1 MDATVAKD
9 AATQRLRT
17 AHTRTRELAERV
29 AAAIPA
35 QLGVH
40 AADAGAQV
48 RTGISEGHGA
58 PYVICW
64 ETGPF
69 QWAYR
74 VDLLAAIQQQFGV
87 QVETVNHF
95 TVAVTA
101 RDGDQRTAP
110 WHNPRR

>member
-1 MDATVAKD
+1 MRD
-9 AATQRLRT
+9 
-17 AHTRTRELAERV
+17 LAEQV

-35 QLGVH
+35 QLGMH
-40 AADAGAQV
+40 KADAGGAQV
-48 RTGISEGHGA
+48 RTGISEGHGV

-74 VDLLAAIQQQFGV
+74 VDVLAALQQQFGV

-95 TVAVTA
+95 TVAITA
-101 RDGDQRTAP
+101 RDADQRTAK
-110 WHNPRR
+110 

>member
-1 MDATVAKD
+1 MC
-9 AATQRLRT
+9 TQPT
-17 AHTRTRELAERV
+17 
-29 AAAIPA
+29 P
-35 QLGVH
+35 
-40 AADAGAQV
+40 AQV

>member
-1 MDATVAKD
+1 MRQQPKG

>member
-1 MDATVAKD
+1 M
-9 AATQRLRT
+9 T
-17 AHTRTRELAERV
+17 AQAGTRELAERV

-35 QLGVH
+35 QLGAH
-40 AADAGAQV
+40 ASDAGAQV

-74 VDLLAAIQQQFGV
+74 VDLLAALQQQFGA

-95 TVAVTA
+95 TVAITA

-110 WHNPRR
+110 

>member
-1 MDATVAKD
+1 MDATAAKG